1 MNQLI
6 KKLVRLRNFLIYKRW
21 DFISKINQIKLN
33 TDPKAN
39 FVVSIATYPK
49 RAHLLP
55 AVFEALNQQT
65 QLPQKWIVVL
75 SEEEWPELKLPEYF
89 NKLIKRGLEILW
101 VQNNTYAV
109 KKLVPVV
116 GKYPNMGVITLDD
129 DKIYHKS
136 LIEGLINFTIENP
149 NTIVG
154 YMGRSMVRKNN
165 QLKMLYREKGAANI
179 STPSAQVYLIGWGGI
194 YYPAGSLHENVFSE
208 EGIHRIVPGRGSD
221 IWFWAAAL
229 AHNTHQK
236 CLGLP
241 KKYNL
246 GIPIPQNK
254 KTEPKDTPGLEVM
267 EQRFQDTIDFFNIR
281 EKLNSTLPDTN
292 IG

>member
-1 MNQLI
+1 M
-6 KKLVRLRNFLIYKRW
+6 KKVKTFLIL
-21 DFISKINQIKLN
+21 IVLCLLCGCQN
-33 TDPKAN
+33 TNSVPTIEK
-39 FVVSIATYPK
+39 VGEV
-49 RAHLLP
+49 
-55 AVFEALNQQT
+55 
-65 QLPQKWIVVL
+65 VVL
-75 SEEEWPELKLPEYF
+75 QDNLLYVSPSDKLGSYDFE
-89 NKLIKRGLEILW
+89 
-101 VQNNTYAV
+101 
-109 KKLVPVV
+109 
-116 GKYPNMGVITLDD
+116 LDD
-129 DKIYHKS
+129 KS

-165 QLKMLYREKGAANI
+165 QLKMYYRENGAANI

-281 EKLNSTLPDTN
+281 EKLNSTLPNTN
-292 IG
+292 ID